1 MRKLVLVLACLTL
14 AVGFST
20 GLSRDRDSK
29 DLKELIQRKLK
40 YGQKALEGLALSD
53 FETITRSAEEL
64 IEVSKAAEWKIVKT
78 PRYELYSNEFRRNAE
93 TMIQNAK
100 AKNLD
105 GATLAYVDMTLT
117 CVKCHKHVREVRMG
131 RLDGRGEH
139 LARSVD
145 LPNP

>member
-1 MRKLVLVLACLTL
+1 L

-20 GLSRDRDSK
+20 SLGHDKDSK
-29 DLKELIQRKLK
+29 DLKELMQRKLK
-40 YGQKALEGLALSD
+40 QGQKVLEGLALND
-53 FETITRSAEEL
+53 FDVIAKSAEEL
-64 IEVSKAAEWKIVKT
+64 IEVSKAAEWKVVKT

-117 CVKCHKHVREVRMG
+117 CVKCHKHVRQVRMG
-131 RLDGRGEH
+131 RLDGRPEH

-145 LPNP
+145 VLNP

>member
-1 MRKLVLVLACLTL
+1 MRKLVLAMACLTL

-20 GLSRDRDSK
+20 GHDNDSK
-29 DLKELIQRKLK
+29 ELKELMQRKLK
-40 YGQKALEGLALSD
+40 YGQKVLEGLALKD
-53 FETITRSAEEL
+53 FDTIARSAEEL
-64 IEVSKAAEWKIVKT
+64 IQVSKAAEWKVVKT

-93 TMIQNAK
+93 TMLQNAK
-100 AKNLD
+100 EKNLD

-145 LPNP
+145 GSKP